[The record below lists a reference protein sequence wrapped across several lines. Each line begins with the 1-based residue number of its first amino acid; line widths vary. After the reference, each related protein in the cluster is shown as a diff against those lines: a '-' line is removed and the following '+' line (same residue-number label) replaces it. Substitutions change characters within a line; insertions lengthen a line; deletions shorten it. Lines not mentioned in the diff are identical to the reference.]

1 MPTYSPHEQHL
12 DTASG
17 FHVID
22 LRDER
27 GNRHVVQLAVGHD
40 ACPACGAVYPKDNLE
55 ALDPIAAVQRVVEAL
70 NTSQQQM
77 LTYALKHGLK
87 VK

>member
-1 MPTYSPHEQHL
+1 MYSLHQQYL
-12 DTASG
+12 DLASG
-17 FHVID
+17 FHVIE

-27 GNRHVVQLAVGHD
+27 GHQHLVQLAVGHD
-40 ACPACGAVYPKDNLE
+40 ACPACGAVHPKDNLDT
-55 ALDPIAAVQRVVEAL
+55 LDPAAAVQQINESL

-77 LTYALKHGLK
+77 LLYAGKHGLA

>member
-1 MPTYSPHEQHL
+1 MYNLHQQYL

-17 FHVID
+17 FHVIE

-27 GNRHVVQLAVGHD
+27 GNRHLVQLAVGAD
-40 ACPACGAVYPKDNLE
+40 TCPACGAVHPKDNL
-55 ALDPIAAVQRVVEAL
+55 ATLDPAAAIRQVNESL

-77 LTYALKHGLK
+77 LAYAGKHGLTIR
-87 VK
+87 

>member
-1 MPTYSPHEQHL
+1 MYSLHQQYL
-12 DTASG
+12 DLASG
-17 FHVID
+17 FHVIE

-27 GNRHVVQLAVGHD
+27 GHRHLIQLAIGHD
-40 ACPACGAVYPKDNLE
+40 TCPACGTVHAKDNLG
-55 ALDPIAAVQRVVEAL
+55 ALDPAAAIRQTSAAL

-77 LTYALKHGLK
+77 LTYAAKHGLT

>member
-1 MPTYSPHEQHL
+1 MYSLHHQYL
-12 DTASG
+12 DLASG
-17 FHVID
+17 FHVIE

-27 GNRHVVQLAVGHD
+27 GHQHLVQLAVGHD
-40 ACPACGAVYPKDNLE
+40 ACPACGAVHPKDNLDT
-55 ALDPIAAVQRVVEAL
+55 LDPVAAVRQINEAL

-77 LTYALKHGLK
+77 LIYAGKHGLA

>member
-1 MPTYSPHEQHL
+1 MYSLHQQYL
-12 DTASG
+12 DLASG
-17 FHVID
+17 FHVIE

-27 GNRHVVQLAVGHD
+27 GHRHLIQLAIGHD
-40 ACPACGAVYPKDNLE
+40 TCPACGMVHAKDNLG
-55 ALDPIAAVQRVVEAL
+55 ALDPAGAVQQVTSAL

-77 LTYALKHGLK
+77 LTYAAKHGLM

>member
-1 MPTYSPHEQHL
+1 MFSLHQQYL
-12 DTASG
+12 DLASG
-17 FHVID
+17 FHVIE

-27 GNRHVVQLAVGHD
+27 GNRHLLQLAIGHD
-40 ACPACGAVYPKDNLE
+40 ACPACGAVHPKDNLGN
-55 ALDPIAAVQRVVEAL
+55 LDPTAAIREVAHAL

-77 LTYALKHGLK
+77 LTYGARHGLT